1 MSLPL
6 FLHFRSSHSASTSL
20 PRTNPFDARSIN
32 SLGDASPLRAET
44 TRFVISRERP
54 NLVEDLNTT
63 LCGSDD
69 GLPKITV
76 TLEEKTK
83 SLSEPFREYLLS
95 RSVLTATPID
105 LSLLNKSNDTDDK
118 ISDSLLYCLDGNV
131 PSDLTLSIGNLAVD
145 KESSLRSPLTNI
157 SVNIDKSPNRKRL
170 ANAIASLEESTSGTK
185 KPMVEK
191 ENFKEKVFEIRE
203 TEL

>member
-1 MSLPL
+1 MSIPRP
-6 FLHFRSSHSASTSL
+6 LHFRSNHTASTSL
-20 PRTNPFDARSIN
+20 PRTNPFDARSIT
-32 SLGDASPLRAET
+32 SLDVSPLRPEN

-63 LCGSDD
+63 LCGDDD

-76 TLEEKTK
+76 TREEKTK

-131 PSDLTLSIGNLAVD
+131 PSDLTLSISNLAVD
-145 KESSLRSPLTNI
+145 KESSLRSPLKNI
-157 SVNIDKSPNRKRL
+157 SVNIDKSPSRKRL
-170 ANAIASLEESTSGTK
+170 ADAIACLEESSSGIK

-191 ENFKEKVFEIRE
+191 ENFTEKVSEIRE